1 MSSRFAWEKWILY
14 LLSGVDDAA
23 RWTRERIAAIKRLL
37 ENTNQY
43 VRQVARDIYSRGLI
57 DIIFTRPYC
66 RIANLVDE
74 DIAKR
79 QTASVCFKAL
89 VEI

>member
-37 ENTNQY
+37 
-43 VRQVARDIYSRGLI
+43 

-66 RIANLVDE
+66 RIANLVDA